1 MSTNREN
8 IWNID
13 WTKEIDSIIESYNEL
28 KKTSNLSDFKH
39 R

>member
-13 WTKEIDSIIESYNEL
+13 WAKEIDNIIESYNEL
-28 KKTSNLSDFKH
+28 KNTDK
-39 R
+39 

>member
-13 WTKEIDSIIESYNEL
+13 WAKEIDNIIESYNEL
-28 KKTSNLSDFKH
+28 KKTSK
-39 R
+39 

>member
-13 WTKEIDSIIESYNEL
+13 WTKEIDNIIESYNEL
-28 KKTSNLSDFKH
+28 KKTRK
-39 R
+39 